1 MAKISFTVLCE
12 NSVAGTKGTVGEHG
26 WAVLIESEDL
36 KILFDTGQ
44 GLGIINNA
52 LALKK
57 DLGDLDAIVLSHGHY
72 DHTSGL
78 PDVLNL
84 NKTGAPIPVYA
95 HPDIFLDRY
104 WMKEGENSREIGI
117 RYKRAYLE
125 SIGAEF
131 RFVKDF
137 KEIFPNIYV
146 TGEVPRVTAFEPP
159 DPNMKIYDKDGNI
172 VQDELLDD
180 LSLVVKTAKGLVV
193 VLGCAHA
200 GMINILKHVRNN
212 LPDIPID
219 TVFGGTHL
227 GFAGM
232 KQLNETIKAL
242 EEFEVK
248 HLGAAH
254 CTGILGAAKI
264 KEMLKDRAFFA
275 PVGTYLEFEL

>member
-1 MAKISFTVLCE
+1 MSKIRFTVLCE
-12 NSVAGTKGTVGEHG
+12 NSVAGTTGLIGEHG
-26 WAVLIESEDL
+26 WAVLIEKDDL

-57 DLGDLDAIVLSHGHY
+57 DLSNLDAIVLSHGHY

-78 PDVLNL
+78 PDVLRL
-84 NKTGAPIPVYA
+84 HKKGSLVSVYA

-104 WMKEGENSREIGI
+104 WMREGENSREIGI
-117 RYKRAYLE
+117 RFKRAYLE
-125 SIGAEF
+125 SLGAQF
-131 RFVKDF
+131 KFVKQF

-146 TGEVPRVTAFEPP
+146 TGEVPRVTSFEPP
-159 DPNMKIYDKDGNI
+159 DPNMKILDENGTP
-172 VQDELLDD
+172 VQDNLLDD
-180 LSLVVKTAKGLVV
+180 LSLVVKTKNGLVV

-200 GMINILKHVRNN
+200 GMINILTHIRNN
-212 LPDIPID
+212 LPDLPLD

-232 KQLNETIKAL
+232 EQLDKTIQAL
-242 EEFEVK
+242 EDFDVK

-254 CTGILGAAKI
+254 CTGIVGAAKI
-264 KEMLKDRAFFA
+264 KAILKERAFFA
-275 PVGTYLEFEL
+275 PVGTVIELDA